1 MRVCPRCKTPS
12 TIRSRTRWFERPIQ
26 ALTPARLYRCPACG
40 RRFWARPSS
49 AHAKGR
55 TTVEPDSVV
64 ADRGGQEPGRR
75 MEDEDRI
82 IPADSFAPQT
92 AIDDEEPAL
101 GVTIKDVVKLS
112 REGVGEAVLVE
123 LIEMA
128 DVEQPLMRAP
138 LRVPKLSALK
148 RAGVSDQVL
157 LALLRHGRSADG
169 DKLAGAHRIQRS
181 EDESSERLRQEDAH
195 NVPAGRH
202 GHRTG
207 ARVRARGKRAD
218 ARN

>member
-1 MRVCPRCKTPS
+1 
-12 TIRSRTRWFERPIQ
+12 
-26 ALTPARLYRCPACG
+26 
-40 RRFWARPSS
+40 
-49 AHAKGR
+49 
-55 TTVEPDSVV
+55 
-64 ADRGGQEPGRR
+64 

-112 REGVGEAVLVE
+112 REGVGEAVL
-123 LIEMA
+123 IEMA
-128 DVEQPLMRAP
+128 DGEQPLMRAP

-195 NVPAGRH
+195 NVPVGRH
-202 GHRTG
+202 AHRTG